1 MEFIYM
7 YLYMCDHDDVVQ
19 QTRVFLKEM
28 FALHDI
34 WRIFHWPIIYNLINI
49 DKSLIFPLSEKI
61 PHFIFI

>member
-61 PHFIFI
+61 PRVIFI

>member
-61 PHFIFI
+61 PLSIFI